1 MKKLALCILVTI
13 TAICAQAQITP
24 TATYEYVK
32 RDSSL
37 YFDLYKTAN
46 SADSYTV
53 IFVFGGGFIGGSR
66 NEPFYFPYYSKL
78 LENNINV
85 VAIDYRLG
93 LKGVKGLGVF
103 NYKPLENAIAMAAE
117 DLLTATKYIMEHE
130 KELQIDS
137 KKLIIAG
144 SSAGAITVLQADYEL
159 GNRTKLGQIL
169 PDGFRYAGVI
179 SHAGAIFS
187 TKGKVKY
194 RHQEPAPTMLLHGT
208 ADRLVN
214 YKQIKMFNIGLF
226 GSSKLVKRFD
236 KYGYPYYMVRYNN
249 IGHEV
254 AAMMF
259 EDLDKSM
266 WFIENYIVKGAKIH
280 RDDFID
286 DPTVK
291 RYEFG
296 NAKPSDL
303 Y

>member
-1 MKKLALCILVTI
+1 
-13 TAICAQAQITP
+13 
-24 TATYEYVK
+24 
-32 RDSSL
+32 
-37 YFDLYKTAN
+37 
-46 SADSYTV
+46 
-53 IFVFGGGFIGGSR
+53 
-66 NEPFYFPYYSKL
+66 
-78 LENNINV
+78 
-85 VAIDYRLG
+85 
-93 LKGVKGLGVF
+93 
-103 NYKPLENAIAMAAE
+103 
-117 DLLTATKYIMEHE
+117 
-130 KELQIDS
+130 
-137 KKLIIAG
+137 
-144 SSAGAITVLQADYEL
+144 
-159 GNRTKLGQIL
+159 
-169 PDGFRYAGVI
+169 
-179 SHAGAIFS
+179 
-187 TKGKVKY
+187 
-194 RHQEPAPTMLLHGT
+194 MLLHGT

-259 EDLDKSM
+259 EDFDKSM